1 MGNGREFVL
10 NGKVTIVTGGSRG
23 IGAGIALRFAEAG
36 SDIVVVCRSSHDAA
50 NETVGQIEA
59 LGRKAIAVQANVS
72 SKAEVE
78 RLAGTCIETF
88 GKVNILVNNAG
99 AYPMATLIDMSE
111 NDWDGV
117 IDANLRSTFLCSQV
131 VARRMVEQGNGG
143 SIINIASIE
152 AENPAPMH
160 AHYCTAKAGV
170 VMLTKASAGEL
181 GAHGIRVNCVSPG
194 LIWREGIE
202 DAWPEGVA
210 RWTAAAPLSR
220 LGTPRDIAN
229 ACLFFASDAAEWI
242 TGANLQVDG
251 GMMTHQIF

>member
-1 MGNGREFVL
+1 MVKGTEFSLQGR
-10 NGKVTIVTGGSRG
+10 TAIVTGGSRG

-36 SDIVVVCRSSHDAA
+36 ADVVVVYRSSCDGA
-50 NETVGQIEA
+50 NDTVRSIEA
-59 LGRKAIAVQANVS
+59 LDRKAIAVQADVS
-72 SKAEVE
+72 IEADVE
-78 RLAGTCIETF
+78 RLIETSVETF
-88 GKVNILVNNAG
+88 GKVNVLVNNAG
-99 AYPMATLIDMSE
+99 TYPMAALVDMTSA
-111 NDWDGV
+111 DWDSMLG
-117 IDANLRSTFLCSQV
+117 ANLRSTFLCSRI
-131 VARRMVEQGNGG
+131 VAQRMIAQGEGG
-143 SIINIASIE
+143 AIINIGSIE

-160 AHYCTAKAGV
+160 AHYCAAKAGV

-220 LGTPRDIAN
+220 LGTPKDIAD
-229 ACLFFASDAAEWI
+229 ACLFFASDAAGWI